1 MFKNITSYILTFT
14 FAFMSIAPNAMAA
27 RFYVEDNPNL
37 RQDCPGEIRVMMDT
51 EGQSVLAADS
61 TMNYN
66 GVQMAVTNMAL
77 SVALPMQ
84 TYNVI
89 AGAILELSGARLP
102 ATGAFN
108 GNGLYGLLSITPAAD
123 ATAIDLSF
131 SSNLTV
137 ENVIAEE
144 GTFNN
149 IITSA
154 TGRSFTVNDRY
165 NEEVDGVG
173 WCNPDL
179 SPPDVNFILPSNG
192 QGGVPV
198 DQPNEIF
205 SIADNRAGVDIS
217 TLSYTIEG
225 VNYDDTSTANDITE
239 SGGVYRVDTSFTS
252 NWAEG
257 QTINISV
264 YVCDL
269 NTDPGPNC
277 GTTNGT
283 FHIYQT
289 PPPAPVCGDGVLTY
303 TNGEQCDDG
312 NTIDGDGCSA
322 HCFIEVEPVE
332 CPVCEDCETCPS
344 AGLVIITEPGETIT
358 EIVDIAGAPE
368 VVEVDIYEGEY
379 PAVSQSIRDSIPG
392 CTREDIIEDVV
403 REFNIDT
410 RYASKDARCL
420 EDPEHCMLPFMVHS
434 AYENVDPAG
443 DRYYPDVYLSGERK
457 EALLEDDSGAISKPA
472 KEDIHLG
479 TRQGMVHGFYED
491 TLNLSP
497 YRPQWNMSRIEIV
510 KVLNWAV
517 FGQQW
522 KYEDEYYAEIGGEQN
537 ISSVKKLAADL
548 TEWWYPRYYNL
559 ACEKGVFSCDPQTSF
574 GADEVCSPT
583 WKRDI
588 FARYKVYY
596 EGQKEQVANPSLD
609 TDKDGIM
616 DMEEN
621 NVFLTDPLNKD
632 TDGDTLTD
640 GEEIFTYKS
649 NPKLAD
655 TDYDTLSDNEEIHI
669 HKTSPVLPD
678 TDGDE
683 YWDDEEIEKGYDP
696 LDANS
701 HPQDL
706 NGNGIDDDW
715 ELKYGISPQNGNED
729 TDNDGL
735 SDLLEYKHNTDP
747 TNPDTDGDGLS
758 DADEVLVFGSD
769 PLVFTRISDLGVRI
783 VNLVDG
789 MTITD
794 PRPFIQGFAPQEG
807 MEIEVILRNEFG
819 HEVILGKTTTD
830 INNAWVLVPEFDL
843 VDGEF
848 FLLVKGLDPANKR
861 VLESPLIR
869 LTLDSSLQ
877 IDQPKPERLSDFN
890 ITDEVLL
897 EDVRIEIR
905 DSKPILIGRAGFK
918 NRVIATWQSV
928 LGTSAIVADLAGG
941 EFKIE
946 APKELPFGDH
956 TVTIYS
962 VRETDQVV
970 SKTITLHFNI
980 AEPFS
985 GVLRGIAFGEE
996 LIFPVWLWFI
1006 IFLGSGSLFMYGVV
1020 LDRKRR
1026 KRK

>member
-1 MFKNITSYILTFT
+1 MFKNIASYILTFT
-14 FAFMSIAPNAMAA
+14 IAFMSIVPNAMAA

-37 RQDCPGEIRVMMDT
+37 RQGCAGEVRVMMDT
-51 EGQSVLAADS
+51 QGQNVLAADS
-61 TMNYN
+61 KMTYDNT
-66 GVQMAVTNMAL
+66 QMTVTNMAL

-89 AGAILELSGARLP
+89 SGAVLELSGARLP

-108 GNGLYGLLSITPAAD
+108 GNALFGLVSITPEAT
-123 ATAIDLSF
+123 ATAIDIDF
-131 SSNLTV
+131 SSDLTV
-137 ENVIAEE
+137 DNVIAEE

-154 TGRSFTVNDRY
+154 TGRSFVVNDRY

-173 WCNPDL
+173 FCTPDTGA
-179 SPPDVNFILPSNG
+179 PNVTFILPSNG

-205 SIADNRAGVDIS
+205 SISDNRAGVDIS
-217 TLSYTIEG
+217 TLDYTIEG
-225 VNYDDTSTANDITE
+225 VNYDENSAANTLSE
-239 SGGVYRVDTSFTS
+239 SGGVHRVETTFS
-252 NWAEG
+252 NTWSEG

-289 PPPAPVCGDGVLTY
+289 PPPTPVCGDGVLTY

-312 NTIDGDGCSA
+312 NTLDDDGCSA
-322 HCFIEVEPVE
+322 HCFIEVEPVT
-332 CPVCEDCETCPS
+332 CPELPPTETCPS
-344 AGLVIITEPGETIT
+344 AGLVIVTETAPPFETI
-358 EIVDIAGAPE
+358 DIAGVD
-368 VVEVDIYEGEY
+368 VVDAIEPDIYEGEY
-379 PAVSQSIRDSIPG
+379 PAVSQAIRDSIPG
-392 CTREDIIEDVV
+392 CTREDIIEDAV

-410 RYASKDARCL
+410 RYSSKDSRCL

-457 EALLEDDSGAISKPA
+457 EPQLEDDSGAISSAA

-497 YRPQWNMSRIEIV
+497 YRPQWNMSRIEII

-537 ISSVKKLAADL
+537 LSSVKKLAADL
-548 TEWWYPRYYNL
+548 VEWWHPRYYNL
-559 ACEKGVFSCDPQTSF
+559 ACEKGVFSCDPATSF
-574 GADEVCSPT
+574 EPDQVCSPT

-588 FARYKVYY
+588 FARYKVFF
-596 EGQKEQVANPSLD
+596 EGQKEEVANPELD

-616 DMEEN
+616 DMEED

-640 GEEIFTYKS
+640 GDEVYKYKS
-649 NPKLAD
+649 NPRLMD
-655 TDYDTLSDNEEIHI
+655 SDYDTLEDQDEINI
-669 HKTSPVLPD
+669 HKTSPILPD

-683 YWDDEEIEKGYDP
+683 YWDDEEIAKGYDP
-696 LDANS
+696 LDPSS

-706 NGNGIDDDW
+706 NGNGIDDEG
-715 ELKYGISPQNGNED
+715 ELRYGISPQNGNED
-729 TDNDGL
+729 TDHDGL

-747 TNPDTDGDGLS
+747 TNPDTDGDGFS
-758 DADEVLVFGSD
+758 DADEVLIFGSD
-769 PLVFTRISDLGVRI
+769 PLTFTRISDLGVRI

-794 PRPFIQGFAPQEG
+794 PRPFIQGFAPVEG
-807 MEIEVILRNEFG
+807 MEVEVLLRNEFG
-819 HEVILGKTTTD
+819 HEVILGKSTTD
-830 INNAWVLVPEFDL
+830 INNAWVLTPEFDL

-848 FLLVKGLDPANKR
+848 FLIVKGLDPSNKR

-869 LTLDSSLQ
+869 LTLDSTLQ
-877 IDQPKPERLSDFN
+877 VDQPKPERLSDKN
-890 ITDEVLL
+890 ITEEVLL

-970 SKTITLHFNI
+970 SKTITLKFNV

-1006 IFLGSGSLFMYGVV
+1006 IFLFAGGLFMYGIV
-1020 LDRKRR
+1020 LDRRR
-1026 KRK
+1026 KKK

>member
-1 MFKNITSYILTFT
+1 MFKNITSYILTFA
-14 FAFMSIAPNAMAA
+14 FAFMSIVPNAMAA

-37 RQDCPGEIRVMMDT
+37 RKDCPGEIRVMLDT
-51 EGQSVLAADS
+51 EGENILAADS
-61 TMNYN
+61 TMNYDN
-66 GVQMAVTNMAL
+66 LQMTVTNVAL

-89 AGAILELSGARLP
+89 AATVLELSGARLP

-108 GNGLYGLLSITPAAD
+108 GNGLYGLLSITPAATTNSIDFKFD
-123 ATAIDLSF
+123 ADLTTA
-131 SSNLTV
+131 
-137 ENVIAEE
+137 NVIADE
-144 GTFNN
+144 TFSNV
-149 IITSA
+149 ITSA
-154 TGRSFTVNDRY
+154 TGRTFTVNDRY
-165 NEEVDGVG
+165 NKDIDGTG

-179 SPPDVNFILPSNG
+179 NPPTVSFILPSNG
-192 QGGVPV
+192 QGNVSV

-217 TLSYTIEG
+217 TLDYTIEG
-225 VNYDDTSTANDITE
+225 INYDDTSAANDITE
-239 SGGVYRVDTSFTS
+239 AGGVFKVETEFSN

-257 QTINISV
+257 QTVNISV

-289 PPPAPVCGDGVLTY
+289 PPPVPVCGDGILTY

-312 NTIDGDGCSA
+312 NTLDGDGCSA
-322 HCFIEVEPVE
+322 HCFDEIEPIE
-332 CPVCEDCETCPS
+332 CPPVVDSETCPS
-344 AGLVIITEPGETIT
+344 AGLVIVTETAPPFETIN
-358 EIVDIAGAPE
+358 IAGAPE
-368 VVEVDIYEGEY
+368 LPVHETAVQEGEY
-379 PAVSQSIRDSIPG
+379 PAVSQAIRDSIPG

-403 REFNIDT
+403 REFDIDT

-420 EDPEHCMLPFMVHS
+420 EDPEHCMLPFMIHS
-434 AYENVDPAG
+434 AYENVNPSG
-443 DRYYPDVYLSGERK
+443 DRYYPDVYLNGERS
-457 EALLEDDSGAISKPA
+457 EPLLEDDSGPISQPA

-491 TLNLSP
+491 ALNLSP

-522 KYEDEYYAEIGGEQN
+522 KYENEYYAEIGGEQN
-537 ISSVKKLAADL
+537 LSSVKKLAADL

-574 GADEVCSPT
+574 GAEEVCSPT

-588 FARYKVYY
+588 FARYKVYF
-596 EGQKEQVANPSLD
+596 EGQKAQVADPTLD
-609 TDKDGIM
+609 TDKDGVV
-616 DMEEN
+616 DMEED
-621 NVFLTDPLNKD
+621 NVFLTDPLNQD

-640 GEEIFTYKS
+640 GDEIYKYKS
-649 NPKLAD
+649 NPRLID
-655 TDYDTLSDNEEIHI
+655 SDYDTLNDQDEINV
-669 HKTSPVLPD
+669 HKTSPILPD

-683 YWDDEEIEKGYDP
+683 YWDDEEIAKGYDP
-696 LDANS
+696 LDPNS
-701 HPQDL
+701 HPNDL
-706 NGNGIDDDW
+706 NGNGLDDEW
-715 ELKYGISPQNGNED
+715 ELRYGISPQNGNED
-729 TDNDGL
+729 TDGDGL

-747 TNPDTDGDGLS
+747 TNVDTDGDGFS
-758 DADEVLVFGSD
+758 DAEEVLIFGSD
-769 PLVFTRISDLGVRI
+769 PLTFTRISDLGVRI

-794 PRPFIQGFAPQEG
+794 PRPFIQGFAPIEG
-807 MEIEVILRNEFG
+807 MEVEVFLRNEFG
-819 HEVILGKTTTD
+819 HEVSLGTAVTD
-830 INNAWVLVPEFDL
+830 IHNAWTLVPDFDL

-848 FLLVKGLDPANKR
+848 FLIVKGLDPQNKR

-869 LTLDSSLQ
+869 LTLDSTLQ
-877 IDQPKPERLSDFN
+877 IESPRPERLSTVN

-928 LGTSAIVADLAGG
+928 VGTSAIVADLAGG
-941 EFKIE
+941 EFKIS
-946 APKELPFGDH
+946 APTELPFGDH

-970 SKTITLHFNI
+970 SKTITLNFNI
-980 AEPFS
+980 EEPLS

-1006 IFLGSGSLFMYGVV
+1006 IFLGAGSLFMYGIV
-1020 LDRKRR
+1020 LDRK
-1026 KRK
+1026 KKKK